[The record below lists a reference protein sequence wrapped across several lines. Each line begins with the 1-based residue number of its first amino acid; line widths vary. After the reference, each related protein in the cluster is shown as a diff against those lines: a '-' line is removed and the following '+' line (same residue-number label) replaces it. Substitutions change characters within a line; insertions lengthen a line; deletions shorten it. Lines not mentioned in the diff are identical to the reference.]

1 MNEQN
6 IEKHKYNADDPQSA
20 SRARENGRKGGINA
34 GKARRERRALK
45 DTLNTIMSA
54 PLPKDADN
62 LKRTLQQFGIKD
74 GDYASL
80 LMVTLF
86 QKALKGDLKALSM
99 VMDILSEDELKRAR
113 IALTEAQTEKIK
125 TSEVDIEDLSDIEER
140 IYENDPV

>member
-1 MNEQN
+1 MNEKN
-6 IEKHKYNADDPQSA
+6 LIPNSERTPSEL
-20 SRARENGRKGGINA
+20 REQTKKGGIA
-34 GKARRERRALK
+34 SGKARRERKALK
-45 DTLNTIMSA
+45 DTLNTIMAA

-125 TSEVDIEDLSDIEER
+125 TSEVDIEDLSDIEAR